1 MEIFLNPYIALFV
14 IIAVG
19 IAVGK
24 ISIMGISLDTSAVIF
39 IAFIFGHF
47 GVIMP
52 SIIQKI
58 GLIFF
63 IYSVGIQAGPGF
75 FESFKKHGLKLIVLS
90 AIVVGSG
97 AILTLLSSY
106 AFNIKKELVVG
117 IFTGA
122 LTSTPGLAAA
132 IESTKSPLASI
143 GYGIA
148 YPFGVLGVILFVKFV
163 NKFLRVD
170 VQKEEAKYQQEII
183 SDHPMLINKNYVVEN
198 PNVFGKSIDEIKI
211 RSMTSTNVSRVLHGE
226 QAFTPTLDTILT
238 EGDIIKVVGTESD
251 LKNIEILIGKETD
264 RQISLGKK
272 FVVKPFLVSNKEVVN
287 KSFVQLALFTKYNAT
302 ATSIRRSGI
311 NIAPNAHTKIRFGDK
326 IMIACSEDDLKAVSN
341 LFGDDRKVLVE
352 LDFLPVSIGIIIGIL
367 VGMISIPL
375 GDGAFKLG
383 LTGGVLLSSLILSKI
398 GKTGNLIWNIAGESN
413 QMLRKLGLLLF
424 LTSVG
429 TNAGEHIVETIL
441 NNGYELLIVGAI
453 ITFFPMFIATIIGH
467 YFYKLNFLTLIGAL
481 TGSMTSTPALS
492 SIDSLIESNA
502 PKIAYANVYPFA
514 LVLIIVFSQVLAKI
528 L

>member
-1 MEIFLNPYIALFV
+1 MEIFLNPYVALFV

-24 ISIMGISLDTSAVIF
+24 ISIQGISLDTSAVIF

-106 AFNIKKELVVG
+106 AFNIEKELVVG

-170 VQKEEAKYQQEII
+170 VQKEEAKY
-183 SDHPMLINKNYVVEN
+183 
-198 PNVFGKSIDEIKI
+198 
-211 RSMTSTNVSRVLHGE
+211 
-226 QAFTPTLDTILT
+226 
-238 EGDIIKVVGTESD
+238 
-251 LKNIEILIGKETD
+251 
-264 RQISLGKK
+264 
-272 FVVKPFLVSNKEVVN
+272 
-287 KSFVQLALFTKYNAT
+287 
-302 ATSIRRSGI
+302 
-311 NIAPNAHTKIRFGDK
+311 
-326 IMIACSEDDLKAVSN
+326 
-341 LFGDDRKVLVE
+341 
-352 LDFLPVSIGIIIGIL
+352 
-367 VGMISIPL
+367 
-375 GDGAFKLG
+375 
-383 LTGGVLLSSLILSKI
+383 
-398 GKTGNLIWNIAGESN
+398 
-413 QMLRKLGLLLF
+413 
-424 LTSVG
+424 
-429 TNAGEHIVETIL
+429 
-441 NNGYELLIVGAI
+441 
-453 ITFFPMFIATIIGH
+453 
-467 YFYKLNFLTLIGAL
+467 
-481 TGSMTSTPALS
+481 
-492 SIDSLIESNA
+492 
-502 PKIAYANVYPFA
+502 
-514 LVLIIVFSQVLAKI
+514 
-528 L
+528 